1 MVRVSLT
8 LLSVILSSL
17 SVDGLPLSLQTSLA
31 IVEIEQTLNRF
42 SRSVDTHN
50 YSILDTVFTDDAI
63 ANFADGTELYGL
75 TTIKSA
81 LQTGLVGMISQ
92 HALSTQQV
100 EVNSALQQA
109 SAVSYLQGTFFGQGN
124 LTGQIYTT
132 YGQ

>member
-1 MVRVSLT
+1 MVRLSLA

-17 SVDGLPLSLQTSLA
+17 SVDALPLSLQTSLA

-42 SRSVDTHN
+42 SRSVDTHD

-63 ANFADGTELYGL
+63 ANFADGTELYNL

-81 LQTGLVGMISQ
+81 LQAGLVGMISQ

-109 SAVSYLQGTFFGQGN
+109 STVSYLQGTFFGQGN